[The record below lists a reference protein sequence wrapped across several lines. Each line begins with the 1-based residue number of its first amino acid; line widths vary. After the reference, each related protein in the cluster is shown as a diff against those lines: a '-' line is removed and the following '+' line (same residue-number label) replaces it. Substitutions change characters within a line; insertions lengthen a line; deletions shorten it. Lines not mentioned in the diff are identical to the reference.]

1 MEASNMTNMTE
12 LSTINKG
19 NEVPKVVEIEIIPI
33 ELEGGTQSQMVS
45 IKDISYALK
54 NEKEKLR
61 SNFQQQLTMSLSH
74 EQMTPLNSILS
85 LSEVVYTK
93 LMAQEQAT
101 G

>member
-1 MEASNMTNMTE
+1 MANMTE

-61 SNFQQQLTMSLSH
+61 SNFQ
-74 EQMTPLNSILS
+74 
-85 LSEVVYTK
+85 
-93 LMAQEQAT
+93 
-101 G
+101 